1 MYYFSAKENSF
12 YPDEMK
18 DIYISTDS
26 FPDDVILVDDAVFNE
41 FVANLPPEGKMR
53 GVKDGFPVWI
63 DIPPLAQS
71 ELSSIAEQHKI
82 DLINKATNII
92 APMTDALNGG
102 YIDDKDIEQLDKW
115 QRYRYALTKID
126 ISLAPDI
133 EWPQK
138 PE

>member
-12 YPDEMK
+12 YPEEIK
-18 DIYISTDS
+18 DIYISTGS
-26 FPDDVILVDDAVFNE
+26 FPGDVILVDDSVFNE
-41 FVANLPPEGKMR
+41 FAANLPPEGKMR

-71 ELSSIAEQHKI
+71 ELSSIAEQCKI
-82 DLINKATNII
+82 KLINEVTNII
-92 APMTDALNGG
+92 APMADALNGG
-102 YIDDKDIEQLDKW
+102 YIDDKDIRRLDKW
-115 QRYRYALTKID
+115 QRYRYELTKIN

>member
-1 MYYFSAKENSF
+1 MYFFSEKTNSF
-12 YPDEMK
+12 YPETMK
-18 DIYISTDS
+18 NDYLEAGTLPSDI
-26 FPDDVILVDDAVFNE
+26 VLVDVDVFQE
-41 FVANLPPEGKMR
+41 YTQEPPEGKMR

-102 YIDDKDIEQLDKW
+102 YIDDKDIERLDKW

-133 EWPQK
+133 DWPQK

>member
-1 MYYFSAKENSF
+1 MYFFSEKTNSF
-12 YPDEMK
+12 YPETMK
-18 DIYISTDS
+18 NDYLEAGTLPSDI
-26 FPDDVILVDDAVFNE
+26 VLVDVDVFQE
-41 FVANLPPEGKMR
+41 YTQEPPEGKMR
-53 GVKDGFPVWI
+53 SSKDGLPVWI
-63 DIPPLAQS
+63 DTPPLAQS

-82 DLINKATNII
+82 ELINQATNII

>member
-1 MYYFSAKENSF
+1 MYFFSEKTNSF
-12 YPDEMK
+12 YPETMK
-18 DIYISTDS
+18 NDYLEAGTLPSDI
-26 FPDDVILVDDAVFNE
+26 VLVDVDVFQE
-41 FVANLPPEGKMR
+41 YTQEPPEGKMR
-53 GVKDGFPVWI
+53 STKDGLPVWI

-133 EWPQK
+133 EWPTK